1 MDETGLEP
9 ATSSMSTMRS
19 NQLSYTSLQPINISQ
34 AKILCQDWLDVSI
47 DDGIAQFQVGVPNL
61 A

>member
-19 NQLSYTSLQPINISQ
+19 NQLSYTSPRAINITRPV
-34 AKILCQDWLDVSI
+34 LVGQDTYSRKWDNFS
-47 DDGIAQFQVGVPNL
+47 
-61 A
+61 